1 MLKFLRS
8 FALAAAMLLPFAAQ
22 AQCDAITVF
31 PWTED
36 FESMTASTVPTCW
49 DNSASGSSTLS
60 SNPERIWGVYSYGG
74 NQMIRMYNYYVQ
86 SGTTLINTPTLALP
100 TGVSYE
106 LTFNY
111 SHRASCGAFTVKVS
125 TDGGTTFSDLQT
137 YANTATNDQNNPG
150 TFTETTISLAA
161 YAGQSIILQFFA
173 TADYNAGSIFV
184 DDIRVGAP
192 PTCFKV
198 TDLAVVSTQTPN
210 SSLTLSWSDATNPNA
225 TYTVMNGTEVVASNV
240 DVTSYTV
247 TGLDANTDYT
257 FSVIANCSATDAS
270 EAVIISARTACDPIS
285 TIPYSWDFESM
296 TNDAVPECWAKVG
309 EGNAVVKSNASNSHE
324 SSKYLDFRGSTSNLV
339 VLPMTAVEANTLK
352 MSLWLRPES
361 GHSNCGTFSVGYVT
375 NASDA
380 STFVA
385 LATYPYTEFS
395 SSSVAYGQREV
406 MFESAP
412 AGARMALRANPLTNS
427 YYWYIDDVTIDVL
440 PSCIPV
446 SALAASAATSSSI
459 TLDWA
464 SNASSFTILNM
475 ADGSVLGTSTT
486 PTFTVSGL
494 DANTAYTFGV
504 YVNCAGEESDT
515 VTISTRT
522 ACGPIASLPYTC
534 SFEAV
539 ENPSG
544 SNVLP
549 FCWTKYNGGVGNYP
563 YSYSSSSNAKSG
575 TYSLYYYYSSYG
587 TYPDS
592 MIAVLPQ
599 VDITTLPLNTL
610 RLRFFGRGNYS
621 GVGGD
626 IQVGTMSDPSDPST
640 FTLVQ
645 TVSVSGSSY
654 ADEPFTVTGFPAT
667 TDQYIALLFVHGT
680 SAASIYLDDLTL
692 DLLPSCLEPTGLALA
707 DMTASSFTFSWSGS
721 AAGYTATLYDADNT
735 VVGTPQTVTD
745 TFCTFTGLTVG
756 STYTVKVVANCGSE
770 TSPEVSLAATLD
782 YCTPNPTSVDGNG
795 IIGVAFG
802 GMTNTTAHP
811 TAAPFYMN
819 NSAMAGSVPAGT
831 QASVDITYNTG
842 SYMYYD
848 YGTIIWVDWNNNLMF
863 DADEVVAS
871 GQSANVANA
880 VLNLTFTVPAT
891 TPVGNYRM
899 RIAGADSYFDDY
911 VNSGTGTPNPC
922 FSNSYSVAEDYTL
935 TVTEAPSC
943 MPVSALAV
951 HAATD
956 TSITLT
962 WSDDNA
968 TATYTVLNGTEVVA
982 TGLAEL
988 TYTVTG
994 LAANTEY
1001 TFAVVAN
1008 CSATENSDTAY
1019 VTGRTVCAAVAL
1031 PYAYGFEEAD
1041 MYSCWTTANA
1051 DANTGRA
1058 YDSYGTST
1066 MNGDYS
1072 FRFYYNT
1079 NPPQYL
1085 ISPELTGTENGLAA
1099 SFYYKNSSTTWS
1111 ETFHVGY
1118 STTDNDVNS
1127 FTWGEEITASNTQWT
1142 LFSEMM
1148 PAGTKYVAVKLTS
1161 NNMYYLYID
1170 DVVFAA
1176 PATVIVA
1183 SADATMGSVEPAGD
1197 SIVASGSEFT
1207 VTATAEQGYMF
1218 TAWLSGTDTISTVNP
1233 FTFTVD
1239 GDTSLTAHFE
1249 LGYATLT
1256 VASAD
1261 ATMGSVEPEGDSL
1274 VLIGSDIQLTATP
1287 ADHYHFV
1294 AWLSGTDTVST
1305 DNPLTYTMAGDTTLT
1320 AHFAI
1325 DQHTVT
1331 LSADATMGT
1340 VEPAGDSIVDYGT
1353 EFSATA
1359 TALEGYSFVAWL
1371 AGTDTVG
1378 TDATLVFT
1386 VESDTALTAVFSLN
1400 QYTVTLA
1407 TADAAL
1413 GTVESLGDT
1422 VVSHG
1427 SELVIEA
1434 TAEEGAYFVA
1444 WLSGEDTV
1452 SAVNPLT
1459 LTVTSDS
1466 ALTAHFSVYTYTLT
1480 ASVTPDNSGSITG
1493 VPSEAV
1499 AHGTT
1504 VSLTAVP
1511 AEGFHFVSWSNGA
1524 TDANIVIVVTSDTNL
1539 VATFEANPANT
1550 FTVSVAFDATMG
1562 AVEGVPT
1569 EPVVADSVV
1578 TLVAVAAEGYHF
1590 TGWSNGVTTDT
1601 LNVTVVSDTMLT
1613 ASFAINKYVVDAYS
1627 LLDEFGTVTGV
1638 PTDSVEHGTVVTLTA
1653 EPAEGYHFTAWS
1665 NGLTD
1670 ATINVTVVSDTT
1682 LVPLFAIN
1690 MYAVNLS
1697 VEGDGNISG
1706 IDTDSVQH
1714 GTVITLTA
1722 VPAAGYHFVGW
1733 SNGATDITTSFT
1745 IVSDTAIAATFEAN
1759 AAGTFTVAVDFNPD
1773 YGTVNGIPTEAVTAD
1788 SVITL
1793 TAVPNN
1799 HVTFLGW
1806 LAGEDTISTD
1816 LELSLT
1822 VTSDTALVALFQF
1835 NPDTVFFTVAV
1846 NDATLGSI
1854 DPAAGNY
1861 HLFVD
1866 EQMTFTA
1873 TPVDTTVEFRGWR
1886 IELNGEVNLNIPDET
1901 YTFTATQTMVGAD
1914 VVLTAMFAPV
1924 DAAPD
1929 SLYLTLAV
1937 NDEAM
1942 GTTTPAPG
1950 TYAIAVNDTNDH
1962 LLIATANR
1970 GYRFVRWDVTSS
1982 LSNSSVEEDTT
1993 LFPYVSSLFANAN
2006 FTYTAIFE
2014 ADPNYVE
2021 HTVNVTLRNTVMGSV
2036 DPMGIHNVEHG
2047 TDFTVSATAFDGY
2060 HFVAWLNGN
2069 DTVSTDA
2076 EYTFTV
2082 LANITLTAIFAEDP
2096 MADLFLVTGEV
2107 NDATMGYVM
2116 GAGYYEAGAEVTLTA
2131 QANAGYKFVRWNDN
2145 VTEPSRTF
2153 TVTADTTYTAIFEAV
2168 PVDIDDVEA
2177 AEVEIFAAEGRIVVR
2192 GAESDIYLYDVN
2204 GRVLSHQAAAAT
2216 VEFTVSNTG
2225 VYLVKVGNAAAK
2237 RVAVVR

>member
-22 AQCDAITVF
+22 AQCDAITAF

-60 SNPERIWGVYSYGG
+60 SYPERIWGVYSYGG
-74 NQMIRMYNYYVQ
+74 NQMIRMYNYNVQ

-137 YANTATNDQNNPG
+137 YTNTATNDQNNPG

-173 TADYNAGSIFV
+173 TSDFGAGSIFV

-240 DVTSYTV
+240 DGTSYTV

-309 EGNAVVKSNASNSHE
+309 EGNAVVKSSASNSHE

-361 GHSNCGTFSVGYVT
+361 SNAYCGTFSVGYVT

-412 AGARMALRANPLTNS
+412 AGARMALRANPTNNN

-486 PTFTVSGL
+486 PTFTISGL

-515 VTISTRT
+515 VTVSART
-522 ACGPIASLPYTC
+522 ACGPIATLPYTC
-534 SFEAV
+534 SFEAS

-544 SNVLP
+544 NYNLP

-563 YSYSSSSNAKSG
+563 YSYSYNAKSG
-575 TYSLYYYYSSYG
+575 TYSLYYYYSSYSG

-626 IQVGTMSDPSDPST
+626 IQVGTMSDPSDPTT

-680 SAASIYLDDLTL
+680 SSAYIYLDDLTL

-770 TSPEVSLAATLD
+770 TSPEVSLAAPLD
-782 YCTPNPTSVDGNG
+782 YCPPNPTSVDGNG

-831 QASVDITYNTG
+831 QASVDITYNAGT
-842 SYMYYD
+842 STYYD

-880 VLNLTFTVPAT
+880 VLNLTFTVPTT

-899 RIAGADSYFDDY
+899 RIAGADGYFDDY

-922 FSNSYSVAEDYTL
+922 FTSTYSVAEDYTL

-943 MPVSALAV
+943 VPVSGLAV
-951 HAATD
+951 HAVTD
-956 TSITLT
+956 SSITIN

-968 TATYTVLNGTEVVA
+968 SATYTVLNGTEVVA
-982 TGLAEL
+982 SNVADTF
-988 TYTVTG
+988 YTVSG

-1008 CSATENSDTAY
+1008 CSATDNSDTAY
-1019 VTGRTVCAAVAL
+1019 LTGHTVCAAVAL

-1085 ISPELTGTENGLAA
+1085 ISPELSGTENGLAA
-1099 SFYYKNSSTTWS
+1099 SFYYKNSSTPWS

-1176 PATVIVA
+1176 PATVTVA
-1183 SADATMGSVEPAGD
+1183 TADAAMGSVEPAGD

-1218 TAWLSGTDTISTVNP
+1218 TAWLSGTDTVSTVNP
-1233 FTFTVD
+1233 FTFTVA

-1261 ATMGSVEPEGDSL
+1261 ATMGSVEPEGDTL

-1325 DQHTVT
+1325 DQHTVI

-1359 TALEGYSFVAWL
+1359 TAAEGYTFVAWL

-1413 GTVESLGDT
+1413 GTVEPLGDT

-1459 LTVTSDS
+1459 VTVTSDS
-1466 ALTAHFSVYTYTLT
+1466 ALTAHFALNQYTVTLASADAAMGIVVPAGDSIVDHGTEFTATAMPAMGHHFVAWLAGEDTVSTEAAYTFTVVSDTALVAAFEANPAGTFTVSVTYDETMGT
-1480 ASVTPDNSGSITG
+1480 VEGIPTGAVDSASVIT
-1493 VPSEAV
+1493 
-1499 AHGTT
+1499 
-1504 VSLTAVP
+1504 LTAVP
-1511 AEGFHFVSWSNGA
+1511 AEHYRFVSWSTG
-1524 TDANIVIVVTSDTNL
+1524 DT
-1539 VATFEANPANT
+1539 T
-1550 FTVSVAFDATMG
+1550 
-1562 AVEGVPT
+1562 
-1569 EPVVADSVV
+1569 
-1578 TLVAVAAEGYHF
+1578 
-1590 TGWSNGVTTDT
+1590 
-1601 LNVTVVSDTMLT
+1601 
-1613 ASFAINKYVVDAYS
+1613 
-1627 LLDEFGTVTGV
+1627 
-1638 PTDSVEHGTVVTLTA
+1638 
-1653 EPAEGYHFTAWS
+1653 
-1665 NGLTD
+1665 

-1682 LVPLFAIN
+1682 LTATFALMQYTVAATVDPVESGSVDGIPTEAVDYGTTVTLVAVPAEGYHFVEWSNGVTTDTLDLLVESDTTVVAQFALN
-1690 MYAVNLS
+1690 TYTVTTNVTPDASGSVNVS
-1697 VEGDGNISG
+1697 PAATVE
-1706 IDTDSVQH
+1706 H
-1714 GTVITLTA
+1714 GTVVSLTA
-1722 VPAAGYHFVGW
+1722 VPAAGYHFVSW
-1733 SNGATDITTSFT
+1733 SNGATEPTITVAV
-1745 IVSDTAIAATFEAN
+1745 VSDTTLTATFEAN
-1759 AAGTFTVAVDFNPD
+1759 AAGTYTVSVIYDATMGSVS
-1773 YGTVNGIPTEAVTAD
+1773 GVPTEPVATGTLVTLVA
-1788 SVITL
+1788 
-1793 TAVPNN
+1793 TANDGYVF
-1799 HVTFLGW
+1799 TGW
-1806 LAGEDTISTD
+1806 SNGT
-1816 LELSLT
+1816 
-1822 VTSDTALVALFQF
+1822 TSDTLV
-1835 NPDTVFFTVAV
+1835 FTVVSDVTVTANFEAFVPV
-1846 NDATLGSI
+1846 NFIVGVSTRNTTMGTV
-1854 DPAAGNY
+1854 DPMGL
-1861 HLFVD
+1861 HTVL
-1866 EQMTFTA
+1866 EGTEFTA
-1873 TPVDTTVEFRGWR
+1873 T
-1886 IELNGEVNLNIPDET
+1886 
-1901 YTFTATQTMVGAD
+1901 
-1914 VVLTAMFAPV
+1914 
-1924 DAAPD
+1924 
-1929 SLYLTLAV
+1929 
-1937 NDEAM
+1937 
-1942 GTTTPAPG
+1942 
-1950 TYAIAVNDTNDH
+1950 
-1962 LLIATANR
+1962 ATAND
-1970 GYRFVRWDVTSS
+1970 GYRFV
-1982 LSNSSVEEDTT
+1982 
-1993 LFPYVSSLFANAN
+1993 
-2006 FTYTAIFE
+2006 
-2014 ADPNYVE
+2014 
-2021 HTVNVTLRNTVMGSV
+2021 
-2036 DPMGIHNVEHG
+2036 
-2047 TDFTVSATAFDGY
+2047 
-2060 HFVAWLNGN
+2060 AWLTRFGGLASF

-2076 EYTFTV
+2076 VYTFTV
-2082 LANITLTAIFAEDP
+2082 TASINLVAVFERVVAP
-2096 MADLFLVTGEV
+2096 ADLFLVTGEV
-2107 NDATMGYVM
+2107 NDATMGYVV
-2116 GAGYYEAGAEVTLTA
+2116 GGGYYEAGTEVTLTA
-2131 QANAGYKFVRWNDN
+2131 QANEGYRFVRWTDGL
-2145 VTEPSRTF
+2145 TDAYRTF
-2153 TVTADTTYTAIFEAV
+2153 TVTADVTYTAVFERA

-2177 AEVEIFAAEGRIVVR
+2177 AEVEIFAADGRIVVR

-2204 GRVLSHQAAAAT
+2204 GRVLSRQAAAAN
-2216 VEFTVSNTG
+2216 VEFTVPATG